1 MKPDQELAAYFT
13 PVFTTETALQRYQ
26 AFKDFVKSILKE
38 GIDFGKNPGSDRDTL
53 LKPGAEKL
61 CTFFG
66 LIPRYVLEVVIEDW
80 RGEKHGQPL
89 FYYRFKCQLF
99 RGDFQMGEGIG
110 SCSSWEAKYRYRWV
124 DENAVNRMGL
134 DKSTLLT
141 RGGAISEFEFAINKA
156 ETTGQ
161 YGKPAEYW
169 AQWKAAIADGKARQM
184 NKIKKDG
191 TTSPAYER
199 DMTMYRVPNTEFA
212 DIINTV
218 QKIAQKRAYVAATL
232 SATNA
237 SDYFTQDLEDYIEA
251 EAIPTGGDSVSTQAA
266 ADDVRDRKLEQ
277 SRAERRPVQPA
288 SIAAAPVQPAPQNQ
302 PAPQATAS
310 SAPTSQ
316 GSKMVPDGLQGLWR
330 QMFKPEERLQ
340 TFALLEEKLVQCLGE
355 EEAEVTFHSVLSKY
369 GLQQPTD
376 LRRSLQE
383 ARRAAKEFYDILD
396 PLLSSTEPVWWTLPG
411 KGVRPEIGIRHE
423 AKP

>member
-1 MKPDQELAAYFT
+1 MRVLGKESSPMSTELIQQPVDLAANFM

-26 AFKDFVKSILKE
+26 AFKDFVKGVLKE

-66 LIPRYVLEVVIEDW
+66 LTPRYVLEVVVEDW
-80 RGEKHGQPL
+80 RGDKYGQPL

-124 DENAVNRMGL
+124 DENTITRMGL
-134 DKSTLLT
+134 DKSTLVT

-156 ETTGQ
+156 ETSGQ

-169 AQWKAAIADGKARQM
+169 AQWKQAMADGKARKTHKM
-184 NKIKKDG
+184 KKDG
-191 TTSPAYER
+191 TTSPAYEM

-237 SDYFTQDLEDYIEA
+237 SDYFTQDLEDYIEV
-251 EAIPTGGDSVSTQAA
+251 ETIPTGGHPVGTQAA
-266 ADDVRDRKLEQ
+266 ADHVRDQKLQ
-277 SRAERRPVQPA
+277 QQRAEQQEQTPA
-288 SIAAAPVQPAPQNQ
+288 MATPPQPAPQTQ
-302 PAPQATAS
+302 PAPEAAAAAG
-310 SAPTSQ
+310 SAPSAPSFK
-316 GSKMVPDGLQGLWR
+316 GS
-330 QMFKPEERLQ
+330 
-340 TFALLEEKLVQCLGE
+340 
-355 EEAEVTFHSVLSKY
+355 
-369 GLQQPTD
+369 
-376 LRRSLQE
+376 
-383 ARRAAKEFYDILD
+383 
-396 PLLSSTEPVWWTLPG
+396 
-411 KGVRPEIGIRHE
+411 
-423 AKP
+423 